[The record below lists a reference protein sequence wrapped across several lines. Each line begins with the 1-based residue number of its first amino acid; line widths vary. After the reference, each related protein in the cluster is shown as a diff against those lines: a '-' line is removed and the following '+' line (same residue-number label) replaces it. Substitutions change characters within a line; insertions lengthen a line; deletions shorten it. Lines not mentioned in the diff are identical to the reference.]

1 MVASITNS
9 INALLATSLSD
20 ARRTAALVDERQ
32 AEIGALNRV
41 VNQTPVEQASD
52 NANNQS
58 RRQSQAFQR
67 YVDERQ
73 PSLSDLARPRAELN
87 PSDEVALFSLPPEVA
102 SYASVL
108 SGSTLTNTVREEIIS
123 RAQQAA
129 ANDSASLRR
138 QSYVANLYAQ
148 TGDITFSSDRVLN
161 QAA

>member
-1 MVASITNS
+1 MVASTSSS
-9 INALLATSLSD
+9 INALFATSFSD
-20 ARRTAALVDERQ
+20 VRKTSALVDQRL
-32 AEIGALNRV
+32 AEIGALNRAV
-41 VNQTPVEQASD
+41 SQTPVEQASD
-52 NANNQS
+52 STNNQS
-58 RRQSQAFQR
+58 KRQSQAFQR
-67 YVDERQ
+67 FIDERQ
-73 PSLSDLARPRAELN
+73 PSLNDLAKPRAELN

-102 SYASVL
+102 NFASAL
-108 SGSTLTNTVREEIIS
+108 SGSALTNSEREEIIS